1 MRSDDSV
8 FQRNSGYPRRTLS
21 EFADLCA
28 KLKRLPPQPI
38 TTIDDSSIAAISA
51 HLSSIAED
59 FSLMYRPEFVSFIC
73 DEGLFLSNARPA
85 MFWLPSLR
93 PPKREWLCSLPLA
106 YLRAGLAYFDINL
119 PLETRFEYADVL
131 LMQLEGRPVEFICDV
146 NGGDGYQAVHALQE
160 DLFDSL
166 ASRRASEVTPQP
178 GQAKSLECFSG
189 YSVVRRCLFPILLP
203 LLFPYSVNNFC
214 AEVPATPTAPA
225 VASNVAMPESLA
237 VSVKAYLQQLGLDKY
252 LSLFMNAGYDDVRVM
267 TRLMPDELKELGIE
281 DEDIATLLSGAVMW
295 QAKAQAAGVL
305 EQWNRMVLRAGEK
318 GIISFSEAQQAG
330 REVEEAQFVM
340 RDAEGRINFKL
351 GDEVGYSLCS

>member
-1 MRSDDSV
+1 
-8 FQRNSGYPRRTLS
+8 
-21 EFADLCA
+21 
-28 KLKRLPPQPI
+28 
-38 TTIDDSSIAAISA
+38 
-51 HLSSIAED
+51 
-59 FSLMYRPEFVSFIC
+59 
-73 DEGLFLSNARPA
+73 
-85 MFWLPSLR
+85 
-93 PPKREWLCSLPLA
+93 
-106 YLRAGLAYFDINL
+106 
-119 PLETRFEYADVL
+119 
-131 LMQLEGRPVEFICDV
+131 
-146 NGGDGYQAVHALQE
+146 
-160 DLFDSL
+160 
-166 ASRRASEVTPQP
+166 
-178 GQAKSLECFSG
+178 
-189 YSVVRRCLFPILLP
+189 
-203 LLFPYSVNNFC
+203 
-214 AEVPATPTAPA
+214 
-225 VASNVAMPESLA
+225 MPESLA